1 MTNQYKA
8 PLITENFTS
17 QIPMPLSTKTRAKTI
32 EVPNLKG
39 KSLKKAIDIIN
50 QTGLKIKIEGSGRV
64 VSQKP
69 RPGTVLQ
76 PNDICWVKLK

>member
-1 MTNQYKA
+1 MAKNLVIVESPAK
-8 PLITENFTS
+8 
-17 QIPMPLSTKTRAKTI
+17 AKTI

-39 KSLKKAIDIIN
+39 KSLKKAIGIIN

-64 VSQKP
+64 VSQNPK
-69 RPGTVLQ
+69 PGTVLR